1 MAIKFRRREGGG
13 VEVKKEWI
21 PLMISVVALEI
32 SVIALIV
39 NILRVLQ

>member
-1 MAIKFRRREGGG
+1 M
-13 VEVKKEWI
+13 KKEWI
-21 PLMISVVALEI
+21 PLMISVVALAT